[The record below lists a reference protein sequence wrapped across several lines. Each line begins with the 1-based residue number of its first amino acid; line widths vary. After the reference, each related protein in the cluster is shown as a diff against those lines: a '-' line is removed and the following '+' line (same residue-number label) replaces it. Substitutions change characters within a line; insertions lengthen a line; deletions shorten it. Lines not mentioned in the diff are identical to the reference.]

1 MSMNPA
7 KAIDALLGVAVGDAV
22 GVPYEFTRRHEMAD
36 KMVLGMVGHGTH
48 DQPAGTW
55 SDDTSL
61 TLCLAESLAKGYD
74 LKDQARRFIRWLD
87 DAHWTAHGEVFDVG
101 IITSKAIRRLDRMLR
116 NQQGLTLNTLRNGAT
131 ERDNGNGSLMRIL
144 PLLFHIQGRPI
155 AEQFERIWEVSA
167 LTHGHVRAAMSCL
180 IHLKLAEHLLA
191 GASREVAYEAMR
203 VEVAAFWDEMGL
215 EADERAHFVRVVQ
228 NDIRSTHIDDLRT
241 GGYVIEVLESSI
253 WFLLNRHSFKD
264 TILSIVALG
273 HDTDTSA
280 AIAGGLAGLHYG
292 REGMPAEWVE
302 KIARVDEIVD
312 LGRRLGAR
320 YRK

>member
-1 MSMNPA
+1 
-7 KAIDALLGVAVGDAV
+7 
-22 GVPYEFTRRHEMAD
+22 
-36 KMVLGMVGHGTH
+36 
-48 DQPAGTW
+48 
-55 SDDTSL
+55 
-61 TLCLAESLAKGYD
+61 
-74 LKDQARRFIRWLD
+74 
-87 DAHWTAHGEVFDVG
+87 
-101 IITSKAIRRLDRMLR
+101 
-116 NQQGLTLNTLRNGAT
+116 
-131 ERDNGNGSLMRIL
+131 
-144 PLLFHIQGRPI
+144 
-155 AEQFERIWEVSA
+155 
-167 LTHGHVRAAMSCL
+167 MSCL

-191 GASREVAYEAMR
+191 GASRVVAYEAMR

-320 YRK
+320 YSK